1 LVDKI
6 YANINKYYK
15 GIKGTIDNEKYQ
27 EVIVMRITIDIDEKE
42 IIADILESLL
52 NTDKPAM
59 KHILRSVIKEI
70 VLSLDKKTAK
80 IIAEKY
86 VEIEHEINYQAR
98 D

>member
-1 LVDKI
+1 
-6 YANINKYYK
+6 
-15 GIKGTIDNEKYQ
+15 
-27 EVIVMRITIDIDEKE
+27 MRITIDIDEKE

-59 KHILRSVIKEI
+59 KHILRSLIKEI